1 MFGRLTNFFSSK
13 RKKSSSRNH
22 SSTSTDSS
30 PASPLSPRSAQSE
43 PENGLN
49 AEHSDTVS
57 QSSSRSASSRASQ
70 VTVEADLPFADS
82 NSTGR
87 SSVKELDAIM
97 TSRDAASATEP
108 DPDPGLK
115 SEVGFAESVVEEVSK
130 RLQVNLEQK
139 VLKRPES
146 SSEDDI
152 ISPTTLTSLQIPLSK
167 AVESPKSPNLTSISL
182 ASKKASVKVGEKG
195 HSTALRGITLFKQ
208 EGKPPDRK
216 RENSGGPRT
225 STRISTS
232 SLSGESATTR
242 EEKPR
247 GESPVLFH
255 KAIWVE
261 THLGEEEVEW
271 EKERDVMKKEEG
283 FRADS
288 PPLLAVPAT
297 IIPEDDSENEG
308 APESPPTP
316 SETPPLS
323 GSLPHSLSSLS
334 QTVGE
339 VQTPTEQPEGPDTDS
354 TRSSPPVQER
364 HRTRSSRVTR
374 RTVSLPSKSKAVAE
388 VHTGPEPSVDEGSTS
403 KSSNT
408 TEAKP

>member
-1 MFGRLTNFFSSK
+1 MFGRFTNFFSSK

-22 SSTSTDSS
+22 SSTSDSS
-30 PASPLSPRSAQSE
+30 AASPLSPRSSQSE
-43 PENGLN
+43 TENGLN

-70 VTVEADLPFADS
+70 VTVEADMPFADS
-82 NSTGR
+82 NSTG
-87 SSVKELDAIM
+87 SVKELDAIM
-97 TSRDAASATEP
+97 TSTDPASATEP
-108 DPDPGLK
+108 DLDLK

-146 SSEDDI
+146 SSEDEV
-152 ISPTTLTSLQIPLSK
+152 ISPTTLTSLQVPLSK
-167 AVESPKSPNLTSISL
+167 AVECPKSPNLTSISL

-195 HSTALRGITLFKQ
+195 HSTALRGITLLKP
-208 EGKPPDRK
+208 EGKPPDLK

-271 EKERDVMKKEEG
+271 EKERGVMKNEEG

-288 PPLLAVPAT
+288 PPLLAVPVT
-297 IIPEDDSENEG
+297 VIPEDDSENEG

-316 SETPPLS
+316 SETPALS

-354 TRSSPPVQER
+354 TRSSPVQER
-364 HRTRSSRVTR
+364 HRTSSSRVTR
-374 RTVSLPSKSKAVAE
+374 KTVSLPSKSKAVAE

>member
-97 TSRDAASATEP
+97 TSTDPASATEP

-261 THLGEEEVEW
+261 THLGEEE
-271 EKERDVMKKEEG
+271 G

-297 IIPEDDSENEG
+297 VIPEDDSENEG

-374 RTVSLPSKSKAVAE
+374 RTVSLPSKSKTVAE
-388 VHTGPEPSVDEGSTS
+388 VQTGPEPSVDEGSTS

>member
-1 MFGRLTNFFSSK
+1 MFGRFTNFFSSK

-22 SSTSTDSS
+22 SSTSDSS
-30 PASPLSPRSAQSE
+30 AASPLSPRSSQSE
-43 PENGLN
+43 TENGLN

-70 VTVEADLPFADS
+70 VTVEADMPFADS
-82 NSTGR
+82 NSTG
-87 SSVKELDAIM
+87 SVKELDAIM
-97 TSRDAASATEP
+97 TSTDPASATEP
-108 DPDPGLK
+108 DLGLK

-146 SSEDDI
+146 SSEDEV
-152 ISPTTLTSLQIPLSK
+152 ISPTTLTSLQVPLSK
-167 AVESPKSPNLTSISL
+167 AVECPKSPNLTSISL

-195 HSTALRGITLFKQ
+195 HSTALRGITLLKP
-208 EGKPPDRK
+208 EGKPPDLK

-271 EKERDVMKKEEG
+271 EKERGVMKKEEG

-288 PPLLAVPAT
+288 PPLLAVPVT
-297 IIPEDDSENEG
+297 VIPEDDSENEG

-316 SETPPLS
+316 SETPALS

-354 TRSSPPVQER
+354 TRSSPVQER
-364 HRTRSSRVTR
+364 HRTSSSRVTR
-374 RTVSLPSKSKAVAE
+374 KTVSLPSKSKAVAE

>member
-97 TSRDAASATEP
+97 TSRDPASATE
-108 DPDPGLK
+108 PDPGLK

-261 THLGEEEVEW
+261 THLGEEVVEW
-271 EKERDVMKKEEG
+271 KKERDVMKKEEG

-297 IIPEDDSENEG
+297 VIPEDDSENEG

>member
-1 MFGRLTNFFSSK
+1 M
-13 RKKSSSRNH
+13 
-22 SSTSTDSS
+22 
-30 PASPLSPRSAQSE
+30 
-43 PENGLN
+43 
-49 AEHSDTVS
+49 
-57 QSSSRSASSRASQ
+57 
-70 VTVEADLPFADS
+70 
-82 NSTGR
+82 
-87 SSVKELDAIM
+87 
-97 TSRDAASATEP
+97 
-108 DPDPGLK
+108 
-115 SEVGFAESVVEEVSK
+115 
-130 RLQVNLEQK
+130 
-139 VLKRPES
+139 
-146 SSEDDI
+146 
-152 ISPTTLTSLQIPLSK
+152 
-167 AVESPKSPNLTSISL
+167 
-182 ASKKASVKVGEKG
+182 KVGEKG
-195 HSTALRGITLFKQ
+195 HSTALRGITLGKQ
-208 EGKPPDRK
+208 QGKPLDLK

-242 EEKPR
+242 EEKPQ

-271 EKERDVMKKEEG
+271 EKERDVMKKEEEG

-297 IIPEDDSENEG
+297 VIPEDDSEAER

-339 VQTPTEQPEGPDTDS
+339 VHTPTEQPEGPDTDS
-354 TRSSPPVQER
+354 TRSFPQVQER
-364 HRTRSSRVTR
+364 HRPRSIRITR
-374 RTVSLPSKSKAVAE
+374 RTVSLPSKSKGVAE
-388 VHTGPEPSVDEGSTS
+388 VNASPEPSVDEDEGSTS